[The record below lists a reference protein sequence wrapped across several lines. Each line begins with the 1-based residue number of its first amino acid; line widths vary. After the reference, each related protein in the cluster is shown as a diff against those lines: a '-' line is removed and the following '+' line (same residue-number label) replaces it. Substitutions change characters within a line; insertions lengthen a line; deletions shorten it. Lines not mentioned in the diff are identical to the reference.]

1 MVLTE
6 AAGDAVSDR
15 ESLNSPTKEA
25 EPRQPSL
32 KVFTVSQ
39 EKNCYLLYAAAEQ
52 VDHQSRTSFAQQI
65 TIIASGNNTSIVIH

>member
-52 VDHQSRTSFAQQI
+52 VDHRCCQTNLNTRKRHLKS
-65 TIIASGNNTSIVIH
+65 IIMRHRN